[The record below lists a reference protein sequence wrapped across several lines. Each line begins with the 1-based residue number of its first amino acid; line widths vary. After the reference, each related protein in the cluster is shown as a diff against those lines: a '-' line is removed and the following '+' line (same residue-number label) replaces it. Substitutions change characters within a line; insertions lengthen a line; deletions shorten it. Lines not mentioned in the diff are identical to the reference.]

1 MDESTMN
8 QPKKKVLFIDDDKFL
23 LDMYSLK
30 FGNSGYEVKTAD
42 STDVAMKMIREGYIP
57 DAMLIDIVMPGMD
70 GLEFV
75 AALRKEKLAE
85 SSYIIMLTNQ
95 GASDD
100 IARAKRFNVDG
111 YIVKATTI
119 PSEVLAQVE
128 KITSTKKI
136 TQ

>member
-1 MDESTMN
+1 MN